1 MLSTSTG
8 QTDPTEN
15 SDSVFSSTSYNA
27 SRIAITHDFTKYQCG
42 VDYYFEF
49 NNANARACMTGQ
61 GKGIKPNDYILLQLE
76 SISRCYQVE
85 VIDYYSQPSDMW
97 IALLKSIA

>member
-1 MLSTSTG
+1 
-8 QTDPTEN
+8 
-15 SDSVFSSTSYNA
+15 
-27 SRIAITHDFTKYQCG
+27 
-42 VDYYFEF
+42 
-49 NNANARACMTGQ
+49 MTGQ